1 MQYNQYKTFDLT
13 KKRPNVLILGNG
25 LTRGTSLS
33 WAKLIQSIGRTG
45 ANISQYEEQNP
56 DGSFKRFII
65 PNTIL
70 TLATSI
76 INDGVRRKEYSKIF
90 DCSAYPSNAY
100 LKQLLS
106 LPFDAIL
113 TTNYSYEL
121 ESEIEPKYPCFS
133 PDKKLHYVSISG
145 RKQDPVFLLHTYNSL
160 GKAPDIW
167 HIHGELRRPS
177 SIVLTHDEYA
187 RFVQN
192 ITKYSS
198 DRGRDY
204 VNNKTDLKF
213 LSWIDYFILGNI
225 YMLGLGM
232 DFSEFDLW
240 WLLGRRLREKA
251 GQGTF
256 VFYEG
261 EKASELAKQQALRD
275 IDATVETFHIK
286 TETAADY
293 TLFYQKAIDDLQKRI
308 KSIP

>member
-1 MQYNQYKTFDLT
+1 MQYNQYKTFDIT

-45 ANISQYEEQNP
+45 ANISQYEEYNQ

-76 INDGVRRKEYSKIF
+76 INDGIRRKEYSKIF
-90 DCSAYPSNAY
+90 DCNAYPSNAY

-133 PDKKLHYVSISG
+133 PDKKLHYVAISG
-145 RKQDPVFLLHTYNSL
+145 RKQDPVFLLHTRNSL

-187 RFVQN
+187 RFVQS

-213 LSWIDYFILGNI
+213 LSWVDYFILGNI
-225 YMLGLGM
+225 YMLGLSM

-251 GQGTF
+251 GKGTF

-261 EKASELAKQQALRD
+261 EKGSELTKQQALRD
-275 IDATVETFHIK
+275 INATVETFNIK
-286 TETAADY
+286 TETSADY
-293 TLFYQKAIDDLQKRI
+293 ALFYQKAIDDLQKRI
-308 KSIP
+308 KSVP

>member
-1 MQYNQYKTFDLT
+1 MQYNQYKTYDLT

-25 LTRGTSLS
+25 LTRETSLS
-33 WAKLIQSIGRTG
+33 WAKLIKSIGRTG

-70 TLATSI
+70 TVATSI
-76 INDGVRRKEYSKIF
+76 INDSARRKKYSKIF
-90 DCSAYPSNAY
+90 DCDTYPPNAY

-133 PDKKLHYVSISG
+133 QDKKLDFVSISG
-145 RKQDPVFLLHTYNSL
+145 RKTDPVYLLHTYNSL
-160 GKAPDIW
+160 AKAPDIW

-187 RFVQN
+187 RLVQK
-192 ITKYSS
+192 ITEYNSA
-198 DRGRDY
+198 RGRDY
-204 VNNKTDLKF
+204 VNSKTNLKF
-213 LSWIDYFILGNI
+213 LSWVDYFLLGNI
-225 YMLGLGM
+225 YILGLSM

-251 GQGTF
+251 DKGSF
-256 VFYEG
+256 IFYEG
-261 EKASELAKQQALRD
+261 EKSSELAKQHALHD
-275 IDATVETFHIK
+275 VGAQIETFHIK
-286 TETAADY
+286 TDTSADY
-293 TLFYQKAIDDLQKRI
+293 ALFYQKAIDDIQSRLYSMK
-308 KSIP
+308 